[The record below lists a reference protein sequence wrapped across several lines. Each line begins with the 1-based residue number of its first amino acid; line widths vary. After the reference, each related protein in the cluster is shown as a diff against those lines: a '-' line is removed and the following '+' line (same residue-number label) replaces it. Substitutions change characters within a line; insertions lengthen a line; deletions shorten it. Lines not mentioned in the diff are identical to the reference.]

1 MKKSGRQR
9 PVFVGIIL
17 LTAVALI
24 AAVCLWRRNSAENGS
39 GADDTATYETTYV
52 ESESY
57 ISPVDVADDGV
68 EHEASTEQMISPD
81 TENSGENA
89 TETAGVPVDAFYRE
103 ALSEDVKARIC
114 GISYP
119 KDGEKAQIS

>member
-9 PVFVGIIL
+9 PVFAGIIL

-24 AAVCLWRRNSAENGS
+24 AAVCLCRRNSAESGS
-39 GADDTATYETTYV
+39 GAYDTATYETTYV

-68 EHEASTEQMISPD
+68 EHEASTEQMISLH
-81 TENSGENA
+81 TEHPREKA
-89 TETAGVPVDAFYRE
+89 KETAGQA
-103 ALSEDVKARIC
+103 ED
-114 GISYP
+114 
-119 KDGEKAQIS
+119 EN